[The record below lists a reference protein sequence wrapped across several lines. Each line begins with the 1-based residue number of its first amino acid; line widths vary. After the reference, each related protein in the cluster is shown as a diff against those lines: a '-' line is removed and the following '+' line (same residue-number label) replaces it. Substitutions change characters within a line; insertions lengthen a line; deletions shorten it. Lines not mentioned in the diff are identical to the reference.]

1 MPPTSPDERQISRS
15 ALTGLHGVI
24 ATMLAIPLF
33 AVGLVAWIPGLD
45 ERLLGHPLPP
55 IATMAPVLAA
65 GILGLATMFS
75 RQRCRVYLTP
85 IGLRIVSGRTEIL
98 VPMSQIQTVEHDTN
112 TIVVT
117 FREPTPLGSSI
128 RFPFLS
134 IGLIGPSV
142 VDDLR
147 QRAGLP
153 VSQ

>member
-1 MPPTSPDERQISRS
+1 MLPPSPDERQISRS

-24 ATMLAIPLF
+24 ATMLAIPLI

-65 GILGLATMFS
+65 GILGLATTFS

-85 IGLRIVSGRTEIL
+85 IGLRIVSGKTEIL

-112 TIVVT
+112 TVLVT

-128 RFPFLS
+128 RFPVLPTWFL
-134 IGLIGPSV
+134 GPSV